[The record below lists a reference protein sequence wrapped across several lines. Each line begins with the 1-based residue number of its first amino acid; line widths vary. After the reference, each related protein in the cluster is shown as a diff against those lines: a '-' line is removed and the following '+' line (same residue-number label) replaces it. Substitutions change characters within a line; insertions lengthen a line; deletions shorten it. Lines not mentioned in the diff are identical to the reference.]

1 MSLSM
6 FIIGFAIFIIY
17 VIFLV
22 WNIVYNGKKQEKENY
37 PRIKKINDMIDMDGI
52 GNQGRITKIKNYN
65 ERDIRK
71 IN

>member
-1 MSLSM
+1 MSSSM

-65 ERDIRK
+65 ER
-71 IN
+71 

>member
-1 MSLSM
+1 LIW
-6 FIIGFAIFIIY
+6 FIAI
-17 VIFLV
+17 LNS
-22 WNIVYNGKKQEKENY
+22 NIVPGQCAEYIASFVCPSNPNTTEYNIQ
-37 PRIKKINDMIDMDGI
+37 INDMIDMDGI

>member
-71 IN
+71 TN

>member
-37 PRIKKINDMIDMDGI
+37 PRIKKINDI
-52 GNQGRITKIKNYN
+52 GS
-65 ERDIRK
+65 
-71 IN
+71 